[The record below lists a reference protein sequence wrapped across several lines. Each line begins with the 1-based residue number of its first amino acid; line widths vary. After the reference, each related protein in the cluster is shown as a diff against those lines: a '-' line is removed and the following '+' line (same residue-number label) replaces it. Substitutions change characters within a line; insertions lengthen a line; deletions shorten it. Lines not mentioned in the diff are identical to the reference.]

1 MKKLLF
7 ALFMFALP
15 LAGNAQT
22 PQKFG
27 YFSYQTALASMPD
40 YAIATR
46 KLADLKLKYEEEMRR
61 VEEEFN
67 KKFEQFLE
75 GQRDFAPSILRK
87 RQAELKD
94 MIEKNLAFKEESN
107 RLLKQAETE
116 IYAPLKKKLADA
128 IRGIGDARGFMFIVN
143 TDNETLPY
151 VNGTVG
157 EDINALLK
165 ESLQ

>member
-1 MKKLLF
+1 M
-7 ALFMFALP
+7 
-15 LAGNAQT
+15 
-22 PQKFG
+22 
-27 YFSYQTALASMPD
+27 
-40 YAIATR
+40 
-46 KLADLKLKYEEEMRR
+46 
-61 VEEEFN
+61 
-67 KKFEQFLE
+67 
-75 GQRDFAPSILRK
+75 
-87 RQAELKD
+87 
-94 MIEKNLAFKEESN
+94 AFKEESN

-151 VNGTVG
+151 VNGTAG